1 MSKTKYVS
9 LRIPRKYRGVTHEKV
24 QSYRLGT
31 EAENISGF
39 YFSFPIKMI
48 KAPASERTRADL
60 ICDHLIVREDY
71 KFTLKK
77 GKTELQ
83 VAQSEFKGVL
93 EDAIATIIAGVDS
106 TSPAGLKTAA
116 LTQEKPAK
124 STNYLHI
131 YVPIELRGKEYES
144 VQSYKLGAEYGNLA
158 GYFFSNP
165 KKMIDYD
172 VAPNDGGDKVTLYD
186 KVVCRKNGTF
196 TLKNGDNVVS
206 ITADELKSVLANK
219 ALTDGADAREDL
231 ALSNIDELTAR
242 ALSGSLEEDFYSDPE
257 IGGEILFNT
266 ANGKYQVI
274 RENGTLTAELLSLDS
289 ETNKV
294 KWTEQGKQR
303 LAQLIASGKAVF
315 FDSLDEAK
323 TELYGGFEP
332 LPKTIS
338 ETDAREIDRLY
349 AEYIRDYTPSKDEWA
364 VSKSEFAEKYI
375 RERAWAP
382 YKNFVNDK
390 AYEKATPYS
399 LREKPIFVGWQF
411 QYYDKDGKELKKP
424 TKVPCN
430 PLTGG
435 RAMSNAPSTWS
446 NFKTACAAVDKYGF
460 DGIGIM
466 FGKNKLVGIDI
477 DHCIDSEGKVSEL
490 ARDIINTLDS
500 YTELSPS
507 GNGIHILAYGEIPAS
522 KHLSTIEIYNSGRFL
537 TLTGHQYEGKLR
549 TMKSAEST
557 QPGLDSVWKTY
568 VEPYLGN
575 YADRTA
581 SGENLALPIVEQT
594 VEDDVIMKN
603 IERSPKM
610 KGKFE
615 RLAQGL
621 PPYIWDEENK
631 VYTDKIYDFWYREDG
646 SIDASRIDSAF
657 ARVLTYYNATPEQI
671 DRFYKSMPLARE
683 KWDEKRGALTYGQR
697 VILNA
702 MQNTT
707 QHFDLKYSKQKVGL
721 SKNSLTA
728 LCGAMPSQTAISTAK
743 RNGFFAEQAYP

>member
-1 MSKTKYVS
+1 MGKPKYVS
-9 LRIPRKYRGVTHEKV
+9 LRLPQKYRTVTHEKV
-24 QSYRLGT
+24 QSYKLGP
-31 EAENISGF
+31 EVENIEGF

-48 KAPASERTRADL
+48 KAPASEPTGADL
-60 ICDHLIVREDY
+60 KCDHLIVREDY

-77 GKTELQ
+77 GKTVLQ
-83 VAQSEFKGVL
+83 VGQSELKGVL
-93 EDAIATIIAGVDS
+93 EDAIATIATRAGS
-106 TSPAGLKTAA
+106 AESSKLKTAA
-116 LTQEKPAK
+116 SAQEKPAK
-124 STNYLHI
+124 SNNYIHI
-131 YVPIELRGKEYES
+131 YIPTDLRGKEYES

-172 VAPNDGGDKVTLYD
+172 VAPNDGGDKVALYD
-186 KVVCRKNGTF
+186 KLVCRKNGTF

-206 ITADELKSVLANK
+206 IKAEELKNLLSNK
-219 ALTDGADAREDL
+219 DITVGADVGEDL
-231 ALSNIDELTAR
+231 VQANVDELTAI
-242 ALSGSLEEDFYSDPE
+242 ALSGALEEDFYSDPE

-274 RENGTLTAELLSLDS
+274 RESGDLTAELLSLDS
-289 ETNKV
+289 ETNEV
-294 KWTEQGKQR
+294 KWTDQGKQK
-303 LAQLIASGKAVF
+303 LAQLIASGKTVF
-315 FDSLDEAK
+315 FDTLDEAK

-338 ETDAREIDRLY
+338 EADAREIDRLY
-349 AEYIRDYTPSKDEWA
+349 AEYIRGYTPSKEEWA

-375 RERAWAP
+375 REKAWAP
-382 YKNFVNDK
+382 YRNFVNDK

-399 LREKPIFVGWQF
+399 LRDKPIFVGWQF

-446 NFKTACAAVDKYGF
+446 NFTTACAAVDRYGF

-477 DHCIDSEGKVSEL
+477 DHCIDSEGNVSEL
-490 ARDIINTLDS
+490 ARDIISTLDS

-549 TMKSAEST
+549 TMKSAEAT
-557 QPGLDSVWKTY
+557 QPGLDRVWQTY

-575 YADRTA
+575 SADRIA
-581 SGENLALPIVEQT
+581 SGESLALPIVEQT
-594 VEDDVIMKN
+594 VEDDVILKN

-671 DRFYKSMPLARE
+671 DRIYKSMPLARE

-707 QHFDLKYSKQKVGL
+707 QHFDLKYSKQKAGL

-728 LCGAMPSQTAISTAK
+728 LCGAMPSQTSISAAK
-743 RNGFFAEQAYP
+743 MFNENVNE